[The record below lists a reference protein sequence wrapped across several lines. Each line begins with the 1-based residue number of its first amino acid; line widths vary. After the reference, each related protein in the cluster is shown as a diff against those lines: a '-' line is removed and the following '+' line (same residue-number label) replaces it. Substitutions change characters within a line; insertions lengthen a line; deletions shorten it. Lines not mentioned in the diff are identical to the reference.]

1 MSSMLR
7 KHRRNPGH
15 AMGRSTYGNVG
26 HGAVPSNYLQ
36 PHRNPGYAYGAEA
49 MQVNAASAG
58 RQTCPTNAMGAGG
71 HTTFYNLPGNAGIPG
86 CGTGTVAG
94 SECGLQILPYRSETV
109 APGNLA
115 TLRIAAL
122 RAGAFKPR
130 AWYMFGIGSGA
141 ANSATNVRF
150 EITELT
156 VQGIPQFISTSANV
170 PAAGAQGNVCLSD
183 SFITSDEPVPVSF
196 MVFGTDQGQTLDM
209 TVRNLGNINAD
220 LYVTFWG
227 DAAEVSAVG
236 TY

>member
-71 HTTFYNLPGNAGIPG
+71 HTTFYNLPGKAGIPG

-109 APGNLA
+109 APGALA

-122 RAGAFKPR
+122 RAGALSRPPPMCRLPALR
-130 AWYMFGIGSGA
+130 ATSVSRTRLSRPTSQCRCHSWSLEPIR
-141 ANSATNVRF
+141 VRHL
-150 EITELT
+150 I
-156 VQGIPQFISTSANV
+156 
-170 PAAGAQGNVCLSD
+170 
-183 SFITSDEPVPVSF
+183 
-196 MVFGTDQGQTLDM
+196 
-209 TVRNLGNINAD
+209 
-220 LYVTFWG
+220 
-227 DAAEVSAVG
+227 
-236 TY
+236 